1 MIHMHI
7 TSWALGIILLIIAII
22 LQKQGKA
29 KPAKIVHM
37 ILRLDYLFILY
48 TGGSLLGMYFSNI
61 QMPMF
66 AEVIVKGIAGI
77 WLIAAMEMILIKSSK
92 GKSTTSAW
100 VQFVIALLIVLVL
113 GFVRLPL
120 GIDM

>member
-1 MIHMHI
+1 MTHMHI
-7 TSWALGIILLIIAII
+7 TSWVLGFILLIIAIV

-48 TGGSLLGMYFSNI
+48 TGGDLLAMYFSNI

-66 AEVIVKGIAGI
+66 AEAIVKGLAGI
-77 WLIAAMEMILIKSSK
+77 WIIAAMEMILIKMSK

-100 VQFVIALLIVLVL
+100 VQFVIALILVLVL
-113 GFVRLPL
+113 GFFRLPL
-120 GIDM
+120 GLM